1 MDRDMI
7 DKFSQEMA
15 RQYQTPNAPD
25 TEKPD
30 AEKEE
35 VYADG
40 GVYAD
45 GLDKIIKNAAAIKEK
60 GLIPLTP
67 RIIKMLDDD
76 TLIFPTSDRRRR
88 ETSEAVSYIINRD
101 NPYQR
106 RKAKLKKILEE
117 VFTDYAAKS
126 GCEID
131 ADEAFESFS
140 ELAEKMIDQLDRGPS
155 IGVSRAVPED
165 ILTYNELAENNWA
178 NEL

>member
-45 GLDKIIKNAAAIKEK
+45 GLDKIIKKCGRDKGEGAYPFDAAH
-60 GLIPLTP
+60 
-67 RIIKMLDDD
+67 
-76 TLIFPTSDRRRR
+76 
-88 ETSEAVSYIINRD
+88 N
-101 NPYQR
+101 
-106 RKAKLKKILEE
+106 
-117 VFTDYAAKS
+117 
-126 GCEID
+126 
-131 ADEAFESFS
+131 
-140 ELAEKMIDQLDRGPS
+140 
-155 IGVSRAVPED
+155 
-165 ILTYNELAENNWA
+165 
-178 NEL
+178 